1 MQSIFWSRLQ
11 LLLEAIIRKRKP
23 YEQDSSNTVLA
34 LGVSFGVTAG
44 DAAAGKAKSAI
55 CAACHGADGIAVIDG
70 YPNLAGQ
77 NEKYLVS
84 SMKAYKAKQRI
95 GGLAAVMQA
104 QASMLSDE
112 DIANLAAYYASM
124 K

>member
-1 MQSIFWSRLQ
+1 MNKILVT
-11 LLLEAIIRKRKP
+11 A
-23 YEQDSSNTVLA
+23 VLA
-34 LGVSFGVTAG
+34 LGVSFGATAG

-84 SMKAYKAKQRI
+84 SMKAYKAKQRN

-104 QASMLSDE
+104 QALC
-112 DIANLAAYYASM
+112 
-124 K
+124 

>member
-1 MQSIFWSRLQ
+1 MNKILVT
-11 LLLEAIIRKRKP
+11 A
-23 YEQDSSNTVLA
+23 VLG
-34 LGVSFGVTAG
+34 LGVSFGATAG

-84 SMKAYKAKQRI
+84 SMKAYKAKQRN